1 MTTRRTQT
9 LSTEPLKAYPLNLTP
24 TANRFFQRLSREA
37 SGALGR
43 TVSTSA
49 ILRAL
54 LCYVEQQPRSWA
66 ATELYPLIEQ
76 EIARGRVWG
85 KKKPG

>member
-1 MTTRRTQT
+1 MVTRRTQT
-9 LSTEPLKAYPLNLTP
+9 LSTEPLRAYPLNLTP

-37 SGALGR
+37 SDALGR

-49 ILRAL
+49 MLRAL

-66 ATELYPLIEQ
+66 STQLYPLVEQ

-85 KKKPG
+85 RKK